1 MPYFAEKC
9 KLKRRFKAKNQRDFF
24 ELGRPSAQLYF
35 CLILKKSNR
44 RIFLPTF

>member
-24 ELGRPSAQLYF
+24 EFVQTEFAQLCRSYH
-35 CLILKKSNR
+35 I
-44 RIFLPTF
+44 T